1 MGHGYVTL
9 IRLCWR
15 GGGNILGSGFFL
27 AESFGCNELMLS
39 DQEDEAMRRTRQTE
53 EARDGKMKT

>member
-1 MGHGYVTL
+1 ML
-9 IRLCWR
+9 ER
-15 GGGNILGSGFFL
+15 GGNILGSGFFL